1 MRAWGGRT
9 ARVLLLGKELLVRGL
24 HHAARPHDR
33 RGQDGLARLQVCDL
47 AREPLVLLDNC
58 EGGGARG
65 ERAFGGSASMGAC
78 RHELPTGVEA
88 GPHASTRGKCTVGAL
103 HRIVQ
108 VVDQLVQTLQLAL
121 RPAPNAVPSTDL
133 LEHRR
138 ADAKRRCGPSRGW
151 GGPRG
156 RRQRLQRVQVAW
168 FSMVSSAPATST
180 MGLWNSGAIS

>member
-78 RHELPTGVEA
+78 AGTSCQRATGRGPTR
-88 GPHASTRGKCTVGAL
+88 STRGKRRAPSVLFIALCRLLISLFRLCSLRCGQRRMPCRLQTFLSTV
-103 HRIVQ
+103 
-108 VVDQLVQTLQLAL
+108 VQT
-121 RPAPNAVPSTDL
+121 PSVAAG
-133 LEHRR
+133 R
-138 ADAKRRCGPSRGW
+138 AEGGVGP
-151 GGPRG
+151 GGG
-156 RRQRLQRVQVAW
+156 A
-168 FSMVSSAPATST
+168 SDC
-180 MGLWNSGAIS
+180 SGFRWHGFRW